1 MGLGYGWVAAVLLAV
16 VWWRFAFLME
26 PTIPIHCNTNIAW
39 PTIIR
44 VIMSL
49 AQETTKPGANY
60 VRIFAELIRLCVSV
74 VITAR
79 VRRALCPE
87 TTNLSAFR
95 AHYHAV
101 YHLFTPRPG
110 PAPCGVFFIRAN
122 KNIAP
127 VPVAGKAVFLL
138 RLKLKSPALRQGFM
152 FQTILG
158 LKLHFNPAGN
168 VPRVHKKPRLIGR
181 ALCLICPGIKI
192 TF

>member
-1 MGLGYGWVAAVLLAV
+1 MFPPRGQRGMCITPKGTPEPGKAEMGLGYGWVAAVLLAV

-26 PTIPIHCNTNIAW
+26 TTIPLHCNTNIAW
-39 PTIIR
+39 PAIIR

-60 VRIFAELIRLCVSV
+60 VRIFAGLIRLCGRV

-79 VRRALCPE
+79 VVYALYPE

-138 RLKLKSPALRQGFM
+138 RLKLKSPALSA
-152 FQTILG
+152 G
-158 LKLHFNPAGN
+158 LYVSNSS
-168 VPRVHKKPRLIGR
+168 
-181 ALCLICPGIKI
+181 GIKI